1 MGQRSPSSNIHIH
14 SQHQEKHSMSDIYDD
29 DLFEPAKS
37 EFPAKEDL
45 KDRLVAIYP
54 TGKVGTRKSQAT
66 NKEYGWVETTTVV
79 LDDGPDGTS
88 VTDLVGPAPQVLRNF
103 QWSAAG
109 IFSRVEQKRTNPS
122 VPGTVGRIN
131 SMKNKIKG
139 MADAWSIS
147 TPTED
152 EMAIARQFGA
162 ECRAARDEIK
172 AARAKDADED
182 AFG

>member
-1 MGQRSPSSNIHIH
+1 
-14 SQHQEKHSMSDIYDD
+14 MSDVYDD

-54 TGKVGTRKSQAT
+54 TGKFGTRKSPAT
-66 NKEYGWVETTTVV
+66 NKEYGWIETTTVV
-79 LDDGPDGTS
+79 LDDGPNGDS
-88 VTDLVGPAPQVLRNF
+88 FTDLVPPVGGDIGEGKPIVLRNF

-131 SMKNKIKG
+131 AMKNKQKG
-139 MADAWSIS
+139 LADAWSIS

-152 EMAIARQFGA
+152 EMATARRFGDA
-162 ECRAARDEIK
+162 CRAARDEIK